1 MKRQWLRKVK
11 YLGPGHSAKTWAQ
24 AVWLQD
30 RLLFNHSE
38 KLLRIPGYSKWKG
51 FEPGFMVPGSWANSA
66 PNLSPLLNVILNKSS
81 EVSGPQLA
89 HTYKDRLQRIKNTRA
104 AYIPPL
110 YHHGTHQTLLIN
122 HNTLSP
128 GEDSL
133 ILHPVLN
140 YYVSTGIDRW
150 NAFAFPEL
158 SLFLRCLLTLKI
170 YNCVTGVVKTK
181 L

>member
-11 YLGPGHSAKTWAQ
+11 YLGPEHSAKTWAQ

-30 RLLFNHSE
+30 CLLFNHSE

-104 AYIPPL
+104 AYMP
-110 YHHGTHQTLLIN
+110 
-122 HNTLSP
+122 P

-133 ILHPVLN
+133 ILYPVLN

-158 SLFLRCLLTLKI
+158 SLFLRCFLTLKI
-170 YNCVTGVVKTK
+170 YNCVTGVIKTK